1 LNLNNWK
8 KWGFLFNMIGCAQFI
23 LFTIIGMFFYTG
35 GTYNDSTTPSYS
47 FFENFVSD
55 IGRTVSHSGESN
67 FIAFL
72 CFSIA
77 FFIVGISLVASFLA
91 FPTFFRKDHFLKGIS
106 MIGSIFGIFTAFCFV
121 GITFAPSDINPVGH
135 IFFVYGG
142 FLSGLVPSILYTII
156 IFRKKEY
163 PSRYAINFMIF
174 AIILIGYV
182 ILLFGGP
189 DNLVIQVTGQ
199 KIVLYSFAICLF
211 IHGYGGWIFEKE
223 RNDKE

>member
-1 LNLNNWK
+1 MNLNNWK
-8 KWGFLFNMIGCAQFI
+8 KWSFLVQMIGCAQFI
-23 LFTIIGMFFYTG
+23 LFTIIGMIFYTG
-35 GTYNDSTTPSYS
+35 GTYNDPTTPGYS

-72 CFSIA
+72 FFSIA
-77 FFIVGISLVASFLA
+77 FFIGGVSLVPSFLA
-91 FPTFFRKDHFLKGIS
+91 FPTFFREDHALKGIS
-106 MIGSIFGIFTAFCFV
+106 IIGSIFGIFTAFCFA
-121 GITFAPSDINPVGH
+121 GITFAPSDINPAGH

-156 IFRKKEY
+156 IFLKKEY
-163 PSRYAINFMIF
+163 PSLYAFNFMIF

-182 ILLFGGP
+182 ILLFAGP
-189 DNLVIQVTGQ
+189 NNLVIQVTGQ

-211 IHGYGGWIFEKE
+211 IHGYGGWKFEKE
-223 RNDKE
+223 RINID